1 MSAPEGINWL
11 VVVAFLV
18 GLAHE
23 LWARGNERECR
34 RRAARWATRIDVL
47 VALKTTERMAKEHW
61 EEKFG
66 LIERLDPQQE
76 EAHEHD

>member
-1 MSAPEGINWL
+1 MSAPEGINWIML
-11 VVVAFLV
+11 VVFLV

-34 RRAARWATRIDVL
+34 RRAARWATRVDIL
-47 VALKTTERMAKEHW
+47 VALKTTERMAREHW
-61 EEKFG
+61 EEQFG
-66 LIERLDPQQE
+66 LIERLDPQGE